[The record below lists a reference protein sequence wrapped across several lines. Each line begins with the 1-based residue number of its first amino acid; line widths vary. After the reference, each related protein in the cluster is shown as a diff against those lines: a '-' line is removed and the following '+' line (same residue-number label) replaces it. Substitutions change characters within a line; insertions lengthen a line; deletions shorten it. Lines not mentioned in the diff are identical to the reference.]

1 MKHNQQHKTLI
12 SMLLPNSARLLM
24 VLVPC
29 IASPLAFAGGQHY
42 QRGAV
47 PVCLITINSATSA
60 TANCTGGEV
69 AGLGNQNVRVRVTL
83 NASVPVTCYNP
94 GKDKYV
100 NGHPTTSVG
109 TAELNYTPDQ
119 IKNGSLVL
127 PPISATVNLGVPDVS
142 TACPNRNWSVLLGT
156 ATFGPGR
163 YSFEQP
169 VGTELAKLSFS
180 FNTIL
185 Q

>member
-1 MKHNQQHKTLI
+1 MKNLRQHQSLI
-12 SMLLPNSARLLM
+12 SMLLPSSARLLM

-42 QRGAV
+42 QHNQA

-60 TANCTGGEV
+60 TANCTGAEV
-69 AGLGNQNVRVRVTL
+69 AGLGNNDVRVTVSL
-83 NASVPVTCYNP
+83 AASVPVTCYNP
-94 GKDKYV
+94 GANKTVK
-100 NGHPTTSVG
+100 GHPTTAVG
-109 TAELNYTPDQ
+109 TTQLNITPDQ

-127 PPISATVNLGVPDVS
+127 PPISATVNLGAPDAS
-142 TACPNRNWSVLLGT
+142 TACPNSNWTALLGT

-169 VGTELAKLSFS
+169 IGTELAKLSFN
-180 FNTIL
+180 FNTFF
-185 Q
+185 